1 MQKCKIR
8 LQNDIDWEDY
18 ESEQNLHPMLLAQ
31 EWVEKHPEWY
41 SKSVALD
48 GDKVLFVEVLDEDII
63 RTFQITI
70 TFLFKTIEIS

>member
-18 ESEQNLHPMLLAQ
+18 ASEQNLHPMSLVQ

-48 GDKVLFVEVLDEDII
+48 SDKVLFVEVLDEDII